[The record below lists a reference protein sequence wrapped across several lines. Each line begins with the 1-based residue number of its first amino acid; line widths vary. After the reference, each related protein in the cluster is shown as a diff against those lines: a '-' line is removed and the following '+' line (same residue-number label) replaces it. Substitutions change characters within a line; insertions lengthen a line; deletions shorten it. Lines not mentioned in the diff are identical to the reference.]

1 MKDTIIAI
9 RCPFCGTI
17 HYVEVNEKNYEAWI
31 NGELI
36 QNAMPE
42 LSPTEREQLISNLC
56 PKCQEDIFRV

>member
-1 MKDTIIAI
+1 MKDTIVKIN
-9 RCPFCGTI
+9 CPFCGTI

-56 PKCQEDIFRV
+56 PKCQEDIFK